1 MVKGYPQSSLPKDSI
16 YIFFFQFMNFD
27 DHYLHLSDFIIAFLY
42 PQILTGTS
50 DVGINQDH

>member
-16 YIFFFQFMNFD
+16 YIFFQFMNFD

-42 PQILTGTS
+42 LQILTGTS
-50 DVGINQDH
+50 DVGINQNH

>member
-16 YIFFFQFMNFD
+16 YIFFKFMNFD
-27 DHYLHLSDFIIAFLY
+27 DNYLLLSDFITAFLY
-42 PQILTGTS
+42 PQILTATS

>member
-1 MVKGYPQSSLPKDSI
+1 
-16 YIFFFQFMNFD
+16 MNFD
-27 DHYLHLSDFIIAFLY
+27 DHYLLLSDFIIAFLY